1 MKAVHFI
8 EKVSPKL
15 YACRWV
21 TINFCSSLRFTT
33 FRRICYRWRNTRQR
47 LFQTKNWKRIRVNI
61 IPQYERV
68 NDENYRL
75 YQNSKHLRGN
85 FTMTWICSSAG
96 ESGKYF
102 EIFFVARSSTWSWS
116 ERLLKRSS

>member
-1 MKAVHFI
+1 MPEVCSKTNILLIKYHFIQDKLRSLESRLLVEMKAVHFI

-47 LFQTKNWKRIRVNI
+47 LFQTKHWKWKRIRINITKTNDEKLHI
-61 IPQYERV
+61 IPDTYGV
-68 NDENYRL
+68 I
-75 YQNSKHLRGN
+75 LR
-85 FTMTWICSSAG
+85 
-96 ESGKYF
+96 
-102 EIFFVARSSTWSWS
+102 
-116 ERLLKRSS
+116 